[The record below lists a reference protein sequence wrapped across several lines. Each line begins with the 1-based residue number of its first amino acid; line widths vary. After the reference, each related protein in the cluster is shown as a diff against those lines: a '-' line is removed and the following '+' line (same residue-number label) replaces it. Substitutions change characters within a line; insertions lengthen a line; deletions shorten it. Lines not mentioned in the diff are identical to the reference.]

1 MGCKL
6 CMDPRQVENRSDL
19 ANQVI
24 FGNNLLTWVQRAIF
38 FGCPAAVRYL
48 IFYTLALFVYDKATV
63 ELGFLKSRWLSVG
76 AALLAAAAISFF
88 APAAWHQR
96 LWPGWV
102 VVVPIGALAVLT
114 TSRFF
119 TLNCGGGCGG
129 RQTNAV
135 QGYWMS
141 RGPDPLSAE
150 ARRLSDWRRSTSP
163 PTFPVRT

>member
-96 LWPGWV
+96 LRPGWV
-102 VVVPIGALAVLT
+102 VFVPIGALAVLAYYLT
-114 TSRFF
+114 PFF

-135 QGYWMS
+135 QGVLDEP
-141 RGPDPLSAE
+141 GP
-150 ARRLSDWRRSTSP
+150 RSSQ
-163 PTFPVRT
+163 R

>member
-38 FGCPAAVRYL
+38 FGCPAAVRCL

-102 VVVPIGALAVLT
+102 RGRADWGACRPGVLPLA
-114 TSRFF
+114 FF
-119 TLNCGGGCGG
+119 TLNCGGGRG

-135 QGYWMS
+135 QGVLDES
-141 RGPDPLSAE
+141 GP
-150 ARRLSDWRRSTSP
+150 RSSQ
-163 PTFPVRT
+163 R